1 MAEFVSKLAVLP
13 YVPVEK
19 KVFDNLAQCEHL
31 LFDPSVKQAFLLPLF
46 HFLQKSTLRVT
57 LPDGALQDVQSGG
70 GGSSSSSS
78 YAKPF
83 GGYKYWVM
91 CTEGL
96 DAINAMKKQKNEDG
110 TPVYSS
116 DVIARLVDRYGKVWW
131 KIQKFE
137 HEKIVKAMTDISRQ
151 IEVQLYMI
159 SKKVIQDKS
168 SHEDITMLVPS
179 VNVVA
184 FSYLLLKKV

>member
-1 MAEFVSKLAVLP
+1 
-13 YVPVEK
+13 
-19 KVFDNLAQCEHL
+19 VFDNLAQCEHL

-46 HFLQKSTLRVT
+46 HFLQKNTLRVT

-70 GGSSSSSS
+70 SSSSSS
-78 YAKPF
+78 SAKPF

-110 TPVYSS
+110 TPVYSP

-131 KIQKFE
+131 KVQKFE

-151 IEVQLYMI
+151 IEVRLDMI
-159 SKKVIQDKS
+159 SKKVIQDRS

-179 VNVVA
+179 VNIVP
-184 FSYLLLKKV
+184 FSLLPKKV

>member
-1 MAEFVSKLAVLP
+1 
-13 YVPVEK
+13 
-19 KVFDNLAQCEHL
+19 
-31 LFDPSVKQAFLLPLF
+31 
-46 HFLQKSTLRVT
+46 
-57 LPDGALQDVQSGG
+57 
-70 GGSSSSSS
+70 
-78 YAKPF
+78 
-83 GGYKYWVM
+83 M

-110 TPVYSS
+110 TPVYSP

-131 KIQKFE
+131 KVQKFE

-151 IEVQLYMI
+151 IEVRLDMI

-179 VNVVA
+179 VNIVP
-184 FSYLLLKKV
+184 FSLLPKKV